1 MKTSNKILIG
11 GFGALVILVIVF
23 LFSGKSVLDRE
34 LNISAVEQPVSIVKI
49 VG

>member
-11 GFGALVILVIVF
+11 GFGFLVILVIAA
-23 LFSGKSVLDRE
+23 LISGKVVLDRE
-34 LNISAVEQPVSIVKI
+34 LGARAAEQPVSIVKI